1 LLPAPGVAGSADA
14 RPILMEDKFVQDAF
28 ALFDCVTLALVGIG
42 TVEPSGLL
50 ASSGNIFSPQELA
63 MLREA
68 GAVGDICL
76 RFFDRHGRP
85 VSTPLDDRVIGMT
98 RDQLRRVKRAVALA
112 GGKRKFAAIRAALLG
127 GLVNV
132 LVTDRFTAQHL
143 IDNRDAA
150 DDIPAV
156 PAIV

>member
-1 LLPAPGVAGSADA
+1 
-14 RPILMEDKFVQDAF
+14 M
-28 ALFDCVTLALVGIG
+28 
-42 TVEPSGLL
+42 
-50 ASSGNIFSPQELA
+50 
-63 MLREA
+63 REA

-150 DDIPAV
+150 EDIPAV